1 MKVGTILDLIRMG
14 REIFL
19 SPWKNHPISNEVE
32 RLAAL
37 GAGHIEFTTDFLF
50 SNLKAARAF
59 ESEKARLGSIARE
72 RELTYSF
79 HLPTSGG
86 FCTGSAWKQVRSGS
100 VAWLREFVQSMAPME
115 PTGYVMHPQ
124 ALSDLFHIDLG
135 PMQTGLLSARQVLFY
150 FTRNV
155 IIPNE
160 REALAE
166 IRTFVAPEKIF
177 LENSENIDFYMLKDF
192 ALGSGYSV
200 CMDVGH
206 LLVDGQDLSKFAN
219 TFRPVLRHVHLHD
232 VIDKAPANAPGQH
245 RDHRPLGTGIA
256 DVPEIVRLL
265 HSVEFD
271 GAIVIEDYFQDPA
284 DSIRYLVERLRGRP

>member
-19 SPWKNHPISNEVE
+19 SPWKKHPLSNEVE
-32 RLAAL
+32 RLTEL

-50 SNLKAARAF
+50 SNLKAAQAF

-72 RELTYSF
+72 RGLTYSF

-100 VAWLREFVQSMAPME
+100 VAWLREFVQSMAPLE

-124 ALSDLFHIDLG
+124 ALDDLFRIDLG
-135 PMQTGLLSARQVLFY
+135 PMQTGLLTARQVLYY

-155 IIPNE
+155 IIPSE
-160 REALAE
+160 RESLAE
-166 IRTFVAPEKIF
+166 IRTFITQERIF

-192 ALGSGYSV
+192 ALNSGYSV

-206 LLVDGQDLSKFAN
+206 LLMNGQDVSEFAN

-232 VIDKAPANAPGQH
+232 VVDKAPPDCPGQH

-256 DVPEIVRLL
+256 DVPEIVHLL
-265 HSVEFD
+265 RSVKFD

-284 DSIRYLVERLRGRP
+284 DSIRYLVQRMQNRP